1 MGEQVDA
8 LLVGFESQ
16 ENLGLRYVMA
26 HLQRHGHRVRLV
38 PFDPRE
44 PEAVVAAA
52 KAMRPALIGFSLIF
66 QYTIDDFKLVT
77 QRLREE
83 GVDAH
88 LTAGGHFPT
97 LRPTE
102 TFAELPELDS
112 VVRFEGEETALELLR
127 RLSAPRTWES
137 IPGLAFRRNGKIV
150 VNPPRPLRANLDELT
165 WPTRSETQTVVR
177 GIASAS
183 LLASRGCC
191 FDCAFCSIRQFYGG
205 APGLLRR
212 SRSPDDVVAEMQA
225 LNEERS
231 VRLFVFHDDDFAA
244 KTAQQRRWI
253 DSFLD
258 LLDETGL
265 ARRIG
270 WKISCRV
277 DDIDAD
283 MLARCRAHGLI
294 SIYVGVESGS
304 PAGLATL
311 NKRVTVEQ
319 NLAALRTLK
328 DSGLGYDMG
337 FMLLDPDTTIE
348 ELQENLKFLRKVAT
362 LGGLPISFAK
372 MMPLAGTAIER
383 RLKDAGRLTGTTTR
397 PDYDL
402 LDPRVD
408 QLALFLTLHFSFR
421 NSSPRGLVE
430 RLRAAS
436 FDYVLARHFEGG
448 DLVGDYG
455 EALVGLIDRANAAAL
470 DAIDALVARVAR
482 MPAVPESVAG
492 IWFELMAM
500 MGSEHQAEAAINAD
514 LKRVLA
520 RYSPALA
527 EAFDDE
533 DREEPEDVYVY
544 T

>member
-1 MGEQVDA
+1 MGEQLDA

-26 HLQRHGHRVRLV
+26 NLQRHGHRVKLI

-44 PEAVVAAA
+44 PDAVVAVA
-52 KAMRPALIGFSLIF
+52 KDTRPSLIGFSLLF
-66 QYTIDDFKLVT
+66 QYTIEDFKPVM
-77 QRLREE
+77 QQLRNE
-83 GVDAH
+83 GVEAH

-112 VVRFEGEETALELLR
+112 VVRFEGEATTLELLR
-127 RLSAPRTWES
+127 QVGAPDSWGD
-137 IPGLAFRRNGKIV
+137 IPGLAFRRNGEIV
-150 VNPPRPLRANLDELT
+150 QTPPRPLVANLDDLP
-165 WPTRSETQTVVR
+165 WPTRGETQTVVR
-177 GIASAS
+177 GVAAAS

-191 FDCAFCSIRQFYGG
+191 FDCAFCSIRQFYAG
-205 APGLLRR
+205 APGMLRR
-212 SRSPDDVVAEMQA
+212 SRSPEDVIAEMQA
-225 LNEERS
+225 LHEERG

-244 KTAQQRRWI
+244 KTGQQRRWI
-253 DSFLD
+253 DRFLQ

-265 ARRIG
+265 GHRIG

-283 MLARCRAHGLI
+283 ILARCQARGLL
-294 SIYVGVESGS
+294 SVYVGVESGS
-304 PAGLATL
+304 PSGLVTL

-319 NLAALRTLK
+319 NLAALTTLK
-328 DSGLGYDMG
+328 SSGLSYDMG
-337 FMLLDPDTTIE
+337 FMLLDPETTIQ
-348 ELQENLKFLRKVAT
+348 ELQDNLSFLREVAA
-362 LGGLPISFAK
+362 LGGVPISFAK
-372 MMPLAGTAIER
+372 TMPLAGTAIED

-430 RLRAAS
+430 RLRAAT
-436 FDYVLARHFEGG
+436 FDCVLARRFDGG
-448 DLVGDYG
+448 DWVADYG
-455 EALVGLIDRANAAAL
+455 EALAGLIDQANAAAL
-470 DAIDALVARVAR
+470 DALDALVARIAPL
-482 MPAVPESVAG
+482 PAVPESVAG
-492 IWFELMAM
+492 IWFHLTEM
-500 MGSEHQAEAAINAD
+500 MGPEHQAEAAINAD

-527 EAFDDE
+527 EAFVDE